1 MSGDAPL
8 PEPRA
13 GILPSSRGWQRRLAL
28 LAVLAGLALASL
40 LAVEPMGAALEALL
54 DLRAL
59 AREAGPGHPAVLAA
73 LLLYAALI
81 AVPFVP
87 GAELGLVLL
96 ALFGAAMAGPVWLA
110 TVAGLTL
117 AFTLG
122 RLVPERV
129 LRRLPF
135 HAGLDR
141 ARTAVQAAGR
151 PDASPVVLPAFAA
164 RLVRWRCCGLV
175 LLINTPG
182 NTLIGGGGGIA
193 AAAGASRLFGLGE
206 FVLTAVIAVA
216 PVPVAILIADRLT

>member
-1 MSGDAPL
+1 VS
-8 PEPRA
+8 
-13 GILPSSRGWQRRLAL
+13 ILRNRRGRITRLAL
-28 LAVLAGLALASL
+28 IAGLGALALASV
-40 LAVEPMGAALEALL
+40 LAMEPLGDALEALF
-54 DLRAL
+54 DLRDL
-59 AREAGPGHPAVLAA
+59 AREAGPTHPAVLAA
-73 LLLYAALI
+73 IVLYALLI